1 MRHILFALLLV
12 GTGCVKNTQP
22 GTPAAPVSAQYRVQ
36 QGLLILADANLSTI
50 QLVQALHKQGT
61 LTTEAARDIQQYNA
75 NVVTFTSSSTRI
87 MQGQGASAKTLQVIE
102 TLERL
107 QLIEKLEQ
115 LQARGLPEAVTVTLR
130 LMMTVLKNLLAEAK
144 AATVGL
150 LADPPAKVHVAL
162 TLFRGHP
169 RVNDNVKT
177 GVVVIAHNLYLAF
190 GLRDLLESGNQFAYQ
205 HGHSILIPL
214 EV

>member
-12 GTGCVKNTQP
+12 GAGCAKNTQP
-22 GTPAAPVSAQYRVQ
+22 GTPATPVSAQYRVQ

-61 LTTEAARDIQQYNA
+61 LTTEVARDIQQYNA

-87 MQGQGASAKTLQVIE
+87 MQGQGASAKTLQIIA

-144 AATVGL
+144 AATV
-150 LADPPAKVHVAL
+150 ATIWRHQYVAS
-162 TLFRGHP
+162 
-169 RVNDNVKT
+169 
-177 GVVVIAHNLYLAF
+177 NLNH
-190 GLRDLLESGNQFAYQ
+190 RAY
-205 HGHSILIPL
+205 SY
-214 EV
+214 